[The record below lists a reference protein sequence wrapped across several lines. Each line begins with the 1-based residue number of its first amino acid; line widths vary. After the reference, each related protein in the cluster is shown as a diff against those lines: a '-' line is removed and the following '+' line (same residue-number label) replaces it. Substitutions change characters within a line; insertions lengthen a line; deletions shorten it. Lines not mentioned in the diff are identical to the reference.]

1 MTEIAIKPATSSNPT
16 RSDLTSSQLFFSI
29 DCSPF
34 LNWNKEDL
42 ESPEEW
48 AIVFRSLVATVKSQ
62 PALDVCLEAKAVKLL
77 VYISPWKEESA
88 DAFLN
93 SFASNSGDSTTE
105 FVQYIV
111 VLLSSTS
118 QVITTAAM
126 KLLDS
131 VVQNSSAQVRL
142 TLVKADLVPQLI
154 NTLNPQS
161 FSFAE
166 GVDIHINLTNS
177 VSRSLWLAT
186 PYCLEQHG
194 IEDWNEQQ
202 AVHETVLKHVVAPSE
217 KYIRHLC
224 VNRYSIIGNSRD
236 VGNQQD

>member
-1 MTEIAIKPATSSNPT
+1 MGN
-16 RSDLTSSQLFFSI
+16 
-29 DCSPF
+29 C
-34 LNWNKEDL
+34 
-42 ESPEEW
+42 
-48 AIVFRSLVATVKSQ
+48 FRSLVATVKSQ

-154 NTLNPQS
+154 NTLNP
-161 FSFAE
+161 
-166 GVDIHINLTNS
+166 H
-177 VSRSLWLAT
+177 VSRSPSGSAT